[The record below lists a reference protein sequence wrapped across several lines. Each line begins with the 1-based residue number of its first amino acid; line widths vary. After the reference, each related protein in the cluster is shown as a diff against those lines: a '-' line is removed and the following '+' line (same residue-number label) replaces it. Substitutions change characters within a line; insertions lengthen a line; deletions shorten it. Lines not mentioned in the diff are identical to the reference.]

1 MYSLRHPHGLG
12 YSMGVRKTHWTAVQ
26 WKRHFHG
33 IFQTPTGMEF
43 PRLLM
48 FLYEE
53 VNSQR
58 SEVPEML
65 ISQVE
70 LPVSDAGAG

>member
-1 MYSLRHPHGLG
+1 MLSLRHPHGLG
-12 YSMGVRKTHWTAVQ
+12 YSLGIGQTHLSAGQ
-26 WKRHFHG
+26 WKRHRHG
-33 IFQTPTGMEF
+33 TFQTPTAMEF
-43 PRLLM
+43 SRLLM

-70 LPVSDAGAG
+70 LPVPDAGAG